1 MAYLIYLLRKI
12 YQVPSRKNKSRFSM
26 SQRIKSFKYAFRGI
40 GIALKGQHNFR
51 IHLIAAILVIAGAFL
66 LDISNNEWLTIIFA
80 IGLVFS
86 AEIIN
91 TAIEELVDFV
101 SPDVHPDA
109 ARIKDLAA
117 GAVLV
122 CAFTAAIIG
131 LIIFLPKIID
141 LL

>member
-1 MAYLIYLLRKI
+1 MGIA
-12 YQVPSRKNKSRFSM
+12 
-26 SQRIKSFKYAFRGI
+26 IKS
-40 GIALKGQHNFR
+40 QHNFR
-51 IHLIAAILVIAGAFL
+51 IHLVAAIVAVAGAFFF
-66 LDISNNEWLTIIFA
+66 DISSLEWLAVIFA

-86 AEIIN
+86 SEIIN

-101 SPDVHPDA
+101 SPETHPQA

-117 GAVLV
+117 GAVLA